1 MNHHTREGEMLIWCG
16 VLFAMGVMAFL
27 DSLFNYGEIFR
38 QVNSVL
44 FMLVSLGLLVRTTT
58 KMRLRTFEQQ
68 TARIMALEE
77 EVFALKKNAGMGV
90 REPVQT
96 AGFGV

>member
-1 MNHHTREGEMLIWCG
+1 MLAWCALLFALG
-16 VLFAMGVMAFL
+16 VLAFL

-58 KMRLRTFEQQ
+58 KMRLRITEQQ
-68 TARIMALEE
+68 TARIQALEE
-77 EVFALKKNAGMGV
+77 EVAALKERAGMGTPKP
-90 REPVQT
+90 RTPVSRV
-96 AGFGV
+96 GV